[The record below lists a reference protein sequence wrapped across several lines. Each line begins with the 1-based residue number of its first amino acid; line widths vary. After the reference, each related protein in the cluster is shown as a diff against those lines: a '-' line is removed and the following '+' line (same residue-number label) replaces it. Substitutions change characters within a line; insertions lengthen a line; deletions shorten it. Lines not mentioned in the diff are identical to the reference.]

1 MVRVLLSGDSFILSV
16 SFRLWLLKN
25 HQMETPV
32 LFVEQVRTTESLC
45 SVAVVLLM
53 LMEGWDTG
61 SVEKQRR

>member
-1 MVRVLLSGDSFILSV
+1 MVRMLLSGDSFILSV

-45 SVAVVLLM
+45 YVAVVLLM

>member
-16 SFRLWLLKN
+16 TFRLWLLKN